1 LTCPLWRVFAAHRRA
16 ERSNGARNPAEGGFP
31 PKRRR
36 GKANLEGRVV
46 IVQAARKAGTGDGRN
61 QANALAEDFGSNQ
74 KRTGGDEFIERS
86 GPDATYIDMMTSKV
100 FAKPTASLRALP
112 FFAMSNAKLTNV
124 SSRKNYNNNLALLEH
139 AALTFQ

>member
-1 LTCPLWRVFAAHRRA
+1 MAGLSCSPQA
-16 ERSNGARNPAEGGFP
+16 ERSNAARSPAEGGFP

-36 GKANLEGRVV
+36 GKANREGRVA

-61 QANALAEDFGSNQ
+61 QTNALVEDFGSNQ
-74 KRTGGDEFIERS
+74 KRTGDDEFIERS

-100 FAKPTASLRALP
+100 FAKSATSLRTLA
-112 FFAMSNAKLTNV
+112 FFAVSNAQFTNV